1 MSDNGSPAV
10 LPKTEF
16 NKYKIGK
23 VKSTPA
29 IQRDAKTNLT
39 YIKLRKRSSE
49 KVYGCTVFQNHYRE
63 DEKLGQRTFGEVYKG
78 IHLETQRQVAM
89 KKIIVSVEKDLFPI
103 TAQREITILK
113 RLNHKNIIKLIEM
126 VYDHSPDITN
136 AASSNLHKS
145 FYMILPY
152 MVADLSGVLHN
163 PRINLEMCDIKNMM
177 LQILEGLNYIHCAK
191 FMHRDIKTANIL
203 IDHNGVLKLADFGL
217 ARLYY
222 GCPPNLKYPGGAGSG
237 AKYTSVVVTRWYRA
251 PELVLGDKQYT
262 TAVDIWGVGCVFAE
276 FFEKKPILQGKTD
289 IDQGHVIFKLLGTPT
304 EEDWAMARYLPGA
317 ELTTTNYKPTLRERF
332 GKYLSET
339 GLDFLGQLLALDPY
353 KRLTAMSAKHHPWFK
368 EDPLPSEKITLP
380 TEESHEA
387 DIKRYKEEMHQSLSQ
402 RVPTA
407 PRGHIVEKGESPVVK
422 NLGAIPR
429 GPKKDDASF
438 LPPSKNVLAKPPPSK
453 IRELHQNPRPYHVN
467 SGYAKTAIPPP
478 AAPAGVNRYG
488 PNNSSRNNRFS
499 GNSTAPNN
507 SRNPVNR
514 FHPET
519 NVSSKYNKV
528 PLPLGPQSRYQGNS
542 SESRYKNSPND
553 SRYHNPRYVNK
564 PETNFNRQPQKYS
577 RQESNAPINKNYNP
591 SNGSRNMAGDHHQ
604 GSRPSHPQFPI
615 SPSQGQHQLT
625 SKPIEKKN
633 GSFKDERAKPDESK
647 EFQNSDIAD
656 LY

>member
-1 MSDNGSPAV
+1 MNDSGPTSVP
-10 LPKTEF
+10 PKTEF

-63 DEKLGQRTFGEVYKG
+63 DEKLGQGTFGEVYKG

-89 KKIIVSVEKDLFPI
+89 KKIIVGVEKDLFPI

-126 VYDHSPDITN
+126 VYDHSPDIIN
-136 AASSNLHKS
+136 AASTNLHKS

-163 PRINLEMCDIKNMM
+163 PRINLETCDIKNMM

-251 PELVLGDKQYT
+251 PELVLGDKHYT

-304 EEDWAMARYLPGA
+304 EDDWAMARYLPGA
-317 ELTTTNYKPTLRERF
+317 ELTGTNYKPTLKERF
-332 GKYLSET
+332 CKYLTEA

-353 KRLTAMSAKHHPWFK
+353 KRLTTMSAKLHPWFR

-387 DIKRYKEEMHQSLSQ
+387 DIKRYKEEMHQTLSQ

-407 PRGHIVEKGESPVVK
+407 PRGHTIEKSESPISK
-422 NLGAIPR
+422 NRGPIPK
-429 GPKKDDASF
+429 GPKKDEGFF
-438 LPPSKNVLAKPPPSK
+438 LAPSRDIVAKPPPPK
-453 IRELHQNPRPYHVN
+453 MRDQHQNSRQHHAN
-467 SGYAKTAIPPP
+467 NGYSKVAISPP
-478 AAPAGVNRYG
+478 AAPTGVNRYSA
-488 PNNSSRNNRFS
+488 NNGSRNNRF
-499 GNSTAPNN
+499 NSSTMAPNN
-507 SRNPVNR
+507 NRNPVNR

-519 NVSSKYNKV
+519 NINTKYTKV

-542 SESRYKNSPND
+542 ADSRYKGSPND
-553 SRYHNPRYVNK
+553 SRYRNPRYFNK
-564 PETNFNRQPQKYS
+564 PETNFNKPLPKYS
-577 RQESNAPINKNYNP
+577 RQEPNVPINRNFNP
-591 SNGSRNMAGDHHQ
+591 SNGSRDAIFDHHQ
-604 GSRPSHPQFPI
+604 ESRPPPPQFPV
-615 SPSQGQHQLT
+615 SSSQGQHQLT
-625 SKPIEKKN
+625 NKPIEKKN
-633 GSFKDERAKPDESK
+633 GSFMDERVKPDEPK
-647 EFQNSDIAD
+647 EFDNSDIAD